1 MRRRLDELPGEFAA
15 AEDEV
20 AGALAPFD
28 AELRAAWVSVRA
40 RRERVVAT
48 GSAQLSERA
57 FAARFWVPAAAVGAI
72 RSAVREADPAAVVS
86 TVPARRWGASPPVL
100 LHNARVFR
108 PYERLVSFLSW
119 PSPGGIDPTGL
130 MGAVLPVLFG
140 IMVGDIGYGLL
151 LAAVGVLLRRRMAT
165 RSPAV
170 GDIGRI
176 LTLGG
181 VWAAVFG
188 VLFGE
193 MFGDLGKALF
203 GLPALWFYRG
213 GPDAL
218 TPLLAFVI
226 GVGAAHLVLGL
237 LIGLWLAARE
247 RHVPHL
253 LERGGT
259 LLVLGGLFAVAGVAV
274 SQLPDTALPPA
285 LAAVIVGLV
294 LAGWAHGPLGILL
307 GPLEVVGRIG
317 NVLSYLRLAAVGL
330 ASAYLA
336 VVANEL
342 GRQAPLLLGIVV
354 AAFFHALNLAL
365 ASFTPMIQALR
376 LHYVEFFGT
385 FQDGDGRPFRPLGAD
400 LPPVIDTD
408 TADAAVSSP
417 VGDDTALPAGHHAGR
432 PEPAGTTR

>member
-1 MRRRLDELPGEFAA
+1 
-15 AEDEV
+15 
-20 AGALAPFD
+20 
-28 AELRAAWVSVRA
+28 
-40 RRERVVAT
+40 
-48 GSAQLSERA
+48 
-57 FAARFWVPAAAVGAI
+57 
-72 RSAVREADPAAVVS
+72 
-86 TVPARRWGASPPVL
+86 VPARRWGGRPPVL
-100 LHNARVFR
+100 LHNVRLFR

-151 LAAVGVLLRRRMAT
+151 LVAAGTLLRRRTAA

-170 GDIGRI
+170 ADIGRI
-176 LTLGG
+176 LSLGG

-188 VLFGE
+188 ALFGE
-193 MFGDLGKALF
+193 LFGDLGHALF

-274 SQLPDTALPPA
+274 SRLPGATLPPA
-285 LAAVIVGLV
+285 LAAVVVGLV
-294 LAGWAHGPLGILL
+294 LAGWAYGPLGILL

-365 ASFTPMIQALR
+365 AAFTPMIQALR

-385 FQDGDGRPFRPLGAD
+385 FQDDDDGRPFRPLGAD
-400 LPPVIDTD
+400 LPPVLDTGLPH
-408 TADAAVSSP
+408 AALSSP
-417 VGDDTALPAGHHAGR
+417 AGDDTALPAGDHAGR